1 MWVQMATIGKVPAA
15 GTPTTSSVSSPPSV
29 DQLMRK
35 GDPAIAKISDEQVLS
50 MFSDLSGK
58 RTGNL
63 AQFELWQGNKTPEY
77 RAAIFDLYARAKG
90 LGVDLK
96 ATRGDLV
103 GLAGATGAVERP
115 ALERLAKALGM
126 PDALPALRAPA
137 KKDEVVA
144 AKDPKPTPSQ
154 VKVAQDRA
162 TEQQKAAAAMQAQRS
177 SSLFGVH
184 EPVLERGDVKQLLT
198 QSRVTADDIGK
209 LRAAGVSAK
218 EINKD
223 LVKDGDGPMA
233 NLLTPEAM
241 KALLTELKGKNT
253 FLTQASAL
261 LPAGVSVKKAED
273 ALAARE
279 GVPVNDQVQAMV
291 NQGMNP
297 QEAMRRLL
305 ASLDPAPVQTNALQA
320 PKDAQPPIAPALADP
335 QGDNAQLKELLR
347 VPAFKS
353 IFADVQNRPVTAQD
367 MNAMLGAVGP
377 EGLKALGSAVVFG
390 SGGIADRITPE
401 AMTAFLQA
409 VHTQSA
415 GATAGAMPA
424 NAYAGT
430 TQWQGP
436 AAVAQ
441 QPLQFVQDPGLQ
453 YIQQTYGNNWGAY
466 AASAALS
473 LTASNLMPY
482 ASNFMYGGGYPY
494 NPMGA
499 MNYGGYGLYN
509 PGFYSYSEHPIR
521 DTLANVAGSVLG
533 AAVGGALVG
542 GMESMFGGWGGGYGG
557 CYGMGGC
564 WGLGN
569 AMWNSFPGNMMGYNM
584 MGAGWPYAMSFW

>member
-1 MWVQMATIGKVPAA
+1 MWEHMAIRTGSIQGTGITIGSGGK
-15 GTPTTSSVSSPPSV
+15 PTIDTTGLQQATVGGVDVKFQPGKDLSSRRVVIDGSSVVTLSKGTSLKSV
-29 DQLMRK
+29 SN
-35 GDPAIAKISDEQVLS
+35 GVSIVAKDDRLWVNGSEVD
-50 MFSDLSGK
+50 FGGK
-58 RTGNL
+58 
-63 AQFELWQGNKTPEY
+63 K
-77 RAAIFDLYARAKG
+77 
-90 LGVDLK
+90 
-96 ATRGDLV
+96 
-103 GLAGATGAVERP
+103 
-115 ALERLAKALGM
+115 
-126 PDALPALRAPA
+126 APA
-137 KKDEVVA
+137 TSRDAV
-144 AKDPKPTPSQ
+144 DPKKTAVPTPSE
-154 VKVAQDRA
+154 VKVVQDNA
-162 TEQQKAAAAMQAQRS
+162 KAAAAVQAQRS

-184 EPVLERGDVKQLLT
+184 EPVLERSDVKQLLT
-198 QSRVTADDIGK
+198 GSRVTADDIGK

-218 EINKD
+218 EINKE

-241 KALLTELKGKNT
+241 SALLKDLKGKNT
-253 FLTQASAL
+253 FLTQASSL
-261 LPAGVSVKKAED
+261 LPAGTSVKMAED
-273 ALAARE
+273 KLAERE

-297 QEAMRRLL
+297 QEAMRQLL
-305 ASLDPAPVQTNALQA
+305 ASLDPAPVQTNGLQA
-320 PKDAQPPIAPALADP
+320 PKDAQPAIAPALADP
-335 QGDNAQLKELLR
+335 QGENAQLKELLR

-353 IFADVQNRPVTAQD
+353 IFLDVQNRPVTAQD

-436 AAVAQ
+436 AAIAQ

-482 ASNFMYGGGYPY
+482 ASNFMYGGAYSY
-494 NPMGA
+494 NPMAA

-509 PGFYSYSEHPIR
+509 PGFYSYSQHPIR
-521 DTLANVAGSVLG
+521 DTLANMAGTVLG
-533 AAVGGALVG
+533 AAVGGAVVG
-542 GMESMFGGWGGGYGG
+542 GLESALGWGGGYGG
-557 CYGMGGC
+557 CFGYGGC
-564 WGLGN
+564 WGMGN

-584 MGAGWPYAMSFW
+584 MSAGWPYAMSFW